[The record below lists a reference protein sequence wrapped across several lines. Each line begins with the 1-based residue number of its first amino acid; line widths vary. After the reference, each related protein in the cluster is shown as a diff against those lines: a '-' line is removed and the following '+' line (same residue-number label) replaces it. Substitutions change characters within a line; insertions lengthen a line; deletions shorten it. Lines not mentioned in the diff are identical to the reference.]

1 MAQPQSDMYV
11 TALQFT
17 PHTHRD
23 VYPAIDP
30 TKTPALSQEG
40 KVVVVTGATR
50 GIGRTGFLPAFAKAN
65 PSGMV
70 LIGRSEKELEAAAA
84 EVHKINPKIHVLTAS
99 GVDALDAKAI
109 KGAWAK
115 VQNTFGHADV
125 LVANAAILE
134 GGPLANPDH
143 EKWWRQMVSSSC
155 SSTVERYPVTNLLPF
170 AIRKSTSAA
179 PISTYR
185 TS

>member
-1 MAQPQSDMYV
+1 MAEPKSDLYV

-40 KVVVVTGATR
+40 KVVVITGATR

-65 PSGMV
+65 PKGMV
-70 LIGRSEKELEAAAA
+70 LVGRSEKELAAAAA
-84 EVHKINPKIHVLTAS
+84 EVHKINPKIQVLEAS
-99 GVDALDAKAI
+99 GVDTLDAEAI

-115 VQNTFGHADV
+115 VKNTFGHADV

-134 GGPLANPDH
+134 GAPLVDPKH
-143 EKWWRQMVSSSC
+143 ENWWRQMVSPSC
-155 SSTVERYPVTNLLPF
+155 SSTNDGSSATNLLLF
-170 AIRKSTSAA
+170 VIRRSMSAA
-179 PISTYR
+179 LISMYR